1 MCLWTQADFLSL
13 AGGIILQ
20 LSNSILA
27 IEWFHVTISFIMVL
41 ICIYFSNDL
50 FPYKTSTLLP
60 TNSVGKCTLVIPF
73 FIINTSICIWLSSQ
87 AIKSEITGIILG
99 WITSFIY
106 IFGRFPQIYKNWQ
119 RKTTE
124 GLSILM
130 YVFTVFGNLFYLLSI
145 LEPVNSISIV
155 IYLPWITLVSI
166 SILLDFVIFF
176 QWKHYSKFPQEVEEE
191 YGNYLNYIKLDNIK

>member
-1 MCLWTQADFLSL
+1 
-13 AGGIILQ
+13 
-20 LSNSILA
+20 
-27 IEWFHVTISFIMVL
+27 
-41 ICIYFSNDL
+41 
-50 FPYKTSTLLP
+50 
-60 TNSVGKCTLVIPF
+60 
-73 FIINTSICIWLSSQ
+73 
-87 AIKSEITGIILG
+87 
-99 WITSFIY
+99 
-106 IFGRFPQIYKNWQ
+106 
-119 RKTTE
+119 
-124 GLSILM
+124 M